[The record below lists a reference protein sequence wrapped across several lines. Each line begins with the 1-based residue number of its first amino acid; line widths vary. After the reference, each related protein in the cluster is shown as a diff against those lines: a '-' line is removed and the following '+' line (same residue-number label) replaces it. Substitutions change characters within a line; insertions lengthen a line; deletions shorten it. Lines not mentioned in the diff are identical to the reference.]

1 LHLSISLYNKR
12 GGGKLR
18 HGSLF
23 SGIGGFDLAAT
34 WVGWD
39 NIFNCEKDPFCRKV
53 LNHYWPDAKSYED
66 IYQFDATQYRGR
78 VDIISGG
85 FPCQPFSHA
94 GKRKG
99 KTDDRYLWPEARR
112 IITEARPQWIVLE
125 NVAGLFTILEQQGLS
140 AMEVQEIELFC
151 KDGQQEANSTI
162 IRLQRRII
170 GSIISEIGSAG
181 YVLPQLED
189 GTPVVLCIPACAL
202 DAPHRRDRVW
212 FVAHAG
218 NCTDRQD
225 FHRPRNDGTERADD
239 EGRVTKTA
247 FDYGCIDSNSGG
259 TWADPNSYGN
269 GQFSG
274 NSENEVHP
282 GEGWKYAQYDAQ
294 PFGHNVTDTGGKGLE
309 RPAGEGI
316 HGTGREPAWDERI
329 PGWDGWPAQ
338 PPVCGGND
346 GIPFQL
352 DGITVPK
359 WRTESIKGYGNAIV
373 PQIALEI
380 FKSIN
385 SSYLSTKN

>member
-1 LHLSISLYNKR
+1 V
-12 GGGKLR
+12 R

-23 SGIGGFDLAAT
+23 SGMGGFDLAAT
-34 WVGWD
+34 WAGWD

-53 LNHYWPDAKSYED
+53 LNHYWPGAKSYED
-66 IYQFDATQYRGR
+66 IYQFDATKYRGR

-125 NVAGLFTILEQQGLS
+125 NVAGLFTILEQQSLS

-151 KDGQQEANSTI
+151 KDSQQEANSTI

-218 NCTDRQD
+218 NGTDRQD

-239 EGRVTKTA
+239 EGRVTQTA
-247 FDYGCIDSNSGG
+247 FDYGCIDSDSGG
-259 TWADPNSYGN
+259 TWPDSHSYGN
-269 GQFSG
+269 GQYRG
-274 NSENEVHP
+274 NGENEVHP

-294 PFGHNVTDTGGKGLE
+294 PFGRNVTDTGSKGLE

-316 HGTGREPAWDERI
+316 QGAGREPAWDGKI
-329 PGWDGWPAQ
+329 LGWDGWPTQ

-346 GIPFQL
+346 GLPFQL

-373 PQIALEI
+373 PQIAFEI
-380 FKSIN
+380 FRSIN
-385 SSYLSTKN
+385 TIF